1 MVRKQIY
8 LSEELISWL
17 ESEAKE
23 TGNSVSSIIRKRIV
37 DSYNNDAVYIDF
49 VNSQL
54 ELAQEQDERPEAK

>member
-54 ELAQEQDERPEAK
+54 ELAQEQDENDR